1 MTLLLFSVIALV
13 IAIAGRYIFGEI
25 GVAIT
30 AFLLGLCGFFVYP
43 LLIAVICW
51 SFRLVSGKKFFSGKW
66 FLRIAALV
74 CSVFLIV
81 HLATSARFF
90 GGGYGEYL
98 GGCWNA
104 ASESAADATGAGI
117 IFGLIVYPVS
127 YAFSEIGAYVL
138 FSLFTALS
146 VFFILWATPLKG
158 KLISSAKKPKPRKQ
172 PRRTAEKEDFHTSGI
187 REYPGSFA
195 FDDLE
200 TPQSVPR
207 DYAAERN
214 QQPQYQPQPDL
225 QYRPRY
231 EQPRETA
238 SDGYERSNGSAYDY
252 APPAEPYQPT
262 GRDILFSSDPAA
274 DYNSNLIFNRDSAFN
289 SRTRRSSIEPDDS
302 PARRN
307 DYSIP
312 SVYEKPLETRRR
324 ETGDQSGAKPPQS
337 YRSAYGEQAE
347 TVRSS
352 MPRKIVEQ
360 KPDAQDGFTLRS
372 ADLNYPQLPS
382 YKAPEISDMPA
393 RDFYANDVAPEFNAG
408 KTDGSPY
415 LGLDGEET
423 SEAGTPPDA
432 EPAEFPST
440 APNDADSFA
449 FDRNDNAASRFPE
462 ESVMKSSEDAIRAES
477 KIKRAPLIPKPEPIK
492 SEPDRS
498 AYTNAEFPARGVE
511 EISEARA
518 ERNILRGDDF
528 GNEFKDR
535 ASARLRGEP
544 KDGFGLERSIGFGE
558 DSLYD
563 APQDAFD
570 DGRGQSESRVERGM
584 RKTRVELFEE
594 DGADDAAE
602 PAEPLRYQ
610 ASRIDGVPER
620 PAHPIPK
627 EAAPEP
633 KKHVYKKYKYPS
645 LQLFRQYDDAISV
658 SQEEIIRNS
667 DIIIETLAGFRVE
680 AEIVKVTPGPS
691 VTRYDID
698 IPRNISVRSVIK
710 HDEEIAMRLH
720 ARDGVN
726 IYSNS
731 EVGAISIEVPNSVRA
746 VVGIRS
752 VMQSEEYRNSKP
764 GSLMFAIGKD
774 VEGRNV
780 CGNIAKMT
788 HILVAGSTN
797 SGKSVCLNSMLVS
810 LICKYSPQELRLI
823 LIDPKKVEFTIY
835 DGLPHLMINEII
847 ADAQKAVSALNWAI
861 KEMERRYLVFEQK
874 TRSGVVVRNLDEY
887 NSSLADDEEKLAKIV
902 IVVDELA
909 DLMSVA
915 KKDIEERIQ
924 RLTQKAR
931 AAGIHLVI
939 ATQRPSVDV
948 ITGVIKGNLP
958 TRMAFRVI
966 QEVDSRTIL
975 DESGAEKLLGNGD
988 MLYKTGGMFNCMRV
1002 QGAFLSSEEV
1012 QAVVEEIKANNEA
1025 FFDPEIADYIN
1036 KTEAGDSGFSDGD
1049 EGESE
1054 AVNAEY
1060 IKALAVSVKLGTT
1073 SISLIQRKCSV
1084 GYNHAGKIIEWME
1097 LMGYITP
1104 FDGKAKARTVLLTKE
1119 EYESKYGSLD

>member
-43 LLIAVICW
+43 LLAAVIVW
-51 SFRLVSGKKFFSGKW
+51 SIRLVSGKKFFSGKW
-66 FLRIAALV
+66 FLRISALV

-98 GGCWNA
+98 DSCWNA

-117 IFGLIVYPVS
+117 VFGLIVYPVS

-138 FSLFTALS
+138 FSLFTVLS

-158 KLISSAKKPKPRKQ
+158 KLVSSAKKPKSQKQ
-172 PRRTAEKEDFHTSGI
+172 PRRTVEKEDFHTSGI
-187 REYPGSFA
+187 REYPGSFS

-200 TPQSVPR
+200 TPQPAPR

-214 QQPQYQPQPDL
+214 QQPQYQPQSDMP
-225 QYRPRY
+225 QYQPRY
-231 EQPRETA
+231 EQPQETFG
-238 SDGYERSNGSAYDY
+238 GYERTNGSAYDY
-252 APPAEPYQPT
+252 TPPAEPYQPT
-262 GRDILFSSDPAA
+262 GRDILFSPDPAA
-274 DYNSNLIFNRDSAFN
+274 NYNSNLIFNRDSAFN
-289 SRTRRSSIEPDDS
+289 SRSRRSSIEPDDS

-307 DYSIP
+307 DYHIP
-312 SVYEKPLETRRR
+312 SVYEKPLETRRK
-324 ETGDQSGAKPPQS
+324 ETGGEVGAKPPQS
-337 YRSAYGEQAE
+337 YRSAYSEQAE

-382 YKAPEISDMPA
+382 YKAPEVSDAPA
-393 RDFYANDVAPEFNAG
+393 RDFYANDVAPELNADES
-408 KTDGSPY
+408 DGSPY
-415 LGLDGEET
+415 FGLRSEEASDGRSSAT
-423 SEAGTPPDA
+423 
-432 EPAEFPST
+432 EPSEFPLN
-440 APNDADSFA
+440 APKDADPFA
-449 FDRNDNAASRFPE
+449 FDQNGNASHFSE
-462 ESVMKSSEDAIRAES
+462 EPTRKPSEETNRAES
-477 KIKRAPLIPKPEPIK
+477 KIKRAPLIPEPEPIK

-498 AYTNAEFPARGVE
+498 AFTDAEFPARSVRE
-511 EISEARA
+511 EISEARK
-518 ERNILRGDDF
+518 ERNMLRGDD
-528 GNEFKDR
+528 FKDR

-544 KDGFGLERSIGFGE
+544 KEDFGLEGSIGFGE
-558 DSLYD
+558 DSLYN

-570 DGRGQSESRVERGM
+570 DGRGSFESRVERGM

-594 DGADDAAE
+594 DGTDEEAE
-602 PAEPLRYQ
+602 PIEPLRYQ
-610 ASRIDGVPER
+610 ASRIDSVPER

-645 LQLFRQYDDAISV
+645 MQLFRQYDDTISV

-680 AEIVKVTPGPS
+680 AEIVKVTPGPA

-780 CGNIAKMT
+780 CGNIPKMT

-887 NSSLADDEEKLAKIV
+887 NSNLADDEEKLAKIV

-988 MLYKTGGMFNCMRV
+988 MLYKTGGMFSCMRV

-1025 FFDPEIADYIN
+1025 YFDPEIADYIN
-1036 KTEAGDSGFSDGD
+1036 KTEAGDSGLSDGV

-1060 IKALAVSVKLGTT
+1060 IKALAISVKLGTT